1 MEFFLTLKNS
11 VYNPRL
17 YEEIVQQPFSKSF
30 LFFFKYTLLLTGV
43 FSITLILF
51 VSLFLFRGKID
62 QLGDN
67 FIEWY
72 PGELIVTIQNGIIS
86 TNQIEP
92 YTIPLPTWF
101 REDTES
107 STSLK
112 NLFVIDTASSP
123 TIERAEEYKT
133 LVLVGE
139 NALGFVTDTAT
150 FEIIPITKDTN
161 LVIDQSLIENIT
173 QKGINFAKKTGFL
186 LLLIFIP
193 LLLFSVFF
201 STTLLYLAFGALV
214 VLLIARS
221 KKLSYTYVQSYSI
234 ALYLICLP
242 QALSILN
249 GKIGVY
255 IPFLRTILLA
265 ILAYVNLEEKKLA
278 TASFDQE
285 NIEEPSLSEH
295 QDPVA
300 PIEALPRD
308 QKE

>member
-17 YEEIVQQPFSKSF
+17 YEEIAQQPFSKSF

-62 QLGDN
+62 QLGNN

-72 PGELIVTIQNGIIS
+72 PGDLVVTIENGTIS

-92 YTIPLPTWF
+92 YIIPLPTWL
-101 REDTES
+101 EPNTQS
-107 STSLK
+107 STSLEH
-112 NLFVIDTASSP
+112 LFVIDTTSSP
-123 TIERAEEYKT
+123 TIERAQEYKT
-133 LVLVGE
+133 LALVGE
-139 NALGFVTDTAT
+139 NAIGFVTDTAT
-150 FEIIPITKDTN
+150 FEIMPLKKDTN
-161 LVIDQSLIENIT
+161 LIIDQFLIQDIT
-173 QKGINFAKKTGFL
+173 QKGIHFAKKTGFL
-186 LLLIFIP
+186 LLLIIIP

-201 STTLLYLAFGALV
+201 STILLYLAFGALIV
-214 VLLIARS
+214 FLIARS
-221 KKLSYTYVQSYSI
+221 KKLSYTYKQSYSI

-242 QALSILN
+242 QILSILN

-255 IPFLRTILLA
+255 IPFLRTIVLA

-278 TASFDQE
+278 TVSFDQKSV
-285 NIEEPSLSEH
+285 EESSLSEH